1 MDGIDNYGNEGGS
14 DSSGN
19 GGGDGSDYDID
30 VGGGGG
36 GGDVDFI
43 IWGCWSIMAKKAVF
57 IMVRMMPLVIETV
70 MLAGAMTDTML
81 SIWDY

>member
-14 DSSGN
+14 DSGGN
-19 GGGDGSDYDID
+19 GGDDGSDCGID
-30 VGGGGG
+30 VAGGSGGH
-36 GGDVDFI
+36 VDFI

-70 MLAGAMTDTML
+70 ILGRAMTGTML
-81 SIWDY
+81 SIWEY

>member
-1 MDGIDNYGNEGGS
+1 MDGTDNYGNDGGS
-14 DSSGN
+14 DSGGN
-19 GGGDGSDYDID
+19 GGDDGSDYGID

-36 GGDVDFI
+36 GNVDFI

-70 MLAGAMTDTML
+70 MLGGVMTDTML
-81 SIWDY
+81 SIWEY